1 MRWLGILV
9 RIIGWLLTPL
19 VAWAA
24 SFYGAWLL
32 LQAQGQFESPHQAV
46 YAAFAVALIA
56 GILLMLAWMQ
66 LLRRSPRLRHSL
78 HVDREGLPVLDETPE
93 SEAAETDAEDAEAAR
108 AGADGSREEA
118 GT

>member
-32 LQAQGQFESPHQAV
+32 LQAQGQFENPRHAV
-46 YAAFAVALIA
+46 YAAFAVALVA
-56 GILLMLAWMQ
+56 GILLMIAWMQ

-78 HVDREGLPVLDETPE
+78 HVDREGLPVLDESPE
-93 SEAAETDAEDAEAAR
+93 AEAAEADAEEAEAAGTSGEGGQG
-108 AGADGSREEA
+108 GASA
-118 GT
+118 